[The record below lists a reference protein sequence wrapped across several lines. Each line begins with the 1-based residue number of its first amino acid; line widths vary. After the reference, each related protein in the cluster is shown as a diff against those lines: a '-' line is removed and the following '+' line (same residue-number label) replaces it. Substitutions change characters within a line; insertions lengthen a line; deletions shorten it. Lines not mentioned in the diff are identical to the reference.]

1 MQHDGIRGQLLTDLI
16 ENDGKVTKGWSEVCL
31 TGIQTTCNNSEYDQE
46 IPHSQS
52 PSLQSITNIPAKSK
66 KNWHSF
72 IQQGDFESICVQQEL
87 SYVLWVIYEYST
99 CVKRPLKNRQNKE
112 LNDKW

>member
-66 KNWHSF
+66 KIGTRLSSKVILKVFVCSKSF
-72 IQQGDFESICVQQEL
+72 HMSHGK
-87 SYVLWVIYEYST
+87 YMST
-99 CVKRPLKNRQNKE
+99 VPV
-112 LNDKW
+112 